1 MTIIHGH
8 YFCYND
14 DYRYMTMVSQMEIQ
28 VSKSQ
33 FKAKALELFREVEST
48 GGAMIITDHGR
59 PTIEV
64 RPYRKIDRNPLEIL
78 RGSVMEYLDPMEPVG
93 EGDWESLE

>member
-1 MTIIHGH
+1 
-8 YFCYND
+8 
-14 DYRYMTMVSQMEIQ
+14 MTMVSLMEIQ

-48 GGAMIITDHGR
+48 GGTMIITDHGK

-64 RPYRKIDRNPLEIL
+64 RPYRKADRNPLEIL
-78 RGSVMEYLDPMEPVG
+78 QGSVTEYQDPVEPVG
-93 EGDWESLE
+93 EGDWEALG

>member
-1 MTIIHGH
+1 
-8 YFCYND
+8 
-14 DYRYMTMVSQMEIQ
+14 MTMVIQMEIQ

-48 GGAMIITDHGR
+48 GCTMIITDHGR

-64 RPYRKIDRNPLEIL
+64 RPYRKVDRNPLEIL
-78 RGSVMEYLDPMEPVG
+78 HGSVTEYRDPMEPVG
-93 EGDWESLE
+93 ERDWEAIE

>member
-1 MTIIHGH
+1 
-8 YFCYND
+8 
-14 DYRYMTMVSQMEIQ
+14 MERQ

-48 GGAMIITDHGR
+48 GGTMIITDNGQ

-64 RPYRKIDRNPLEIL
+64 RPYRKVDRNPLEIL
-78 RGSVMEYLDPMEPVG
+78 RGSVTEYQDPMEPVD
-93 EGDWESLE
+93 EGDWEVLE

>member
-1 MTIIHGH
+1 MTMMYGH
-8 YFCYND
+8 YFCYNND
-14 DYRYMTMVSQMEIQ
+14 HRYMTMVRQMETQ

-59 PTIEV
+59 PTIEI
-64 RPYRKIDRNPLEIL
+64 RPYHQIDRNPLEIL
-78 RGSVMEYLDPMEPVG
+78 RGSVTEYQEPMEPVG
-93 EGDWESLE
+93 EGDWEALE

>member
-1 MTIIHGH
+1 
-8 YFCYND
+8 
-14 DYRYMTMVSQMEIQ
+14 MEIQ

-48 GGAMIITDHGR
+48 GGTMIITDHGR

-64 RPYRKIDRNPLEIL
+64 RPYRKVDLKPLQIL
-78 RGSVMEYLDPMEPVG
+78 RGSVTEYQDPIEPVG
-93 EGDWESLE
+93 EGDWEALE